1 MDDKVKLEYVRHAQS
16 SAVVKSRH
24 RAVPSRSKALFHKL
38 EPYLY
43 LLPGLLLV
51 GGLLHYSVL
60 QTFGVSFTNWNL
72 ISPPQFTGIDNYINV
87 VRDPTF
93 VRSLTNTLMW
103 TGGSLLLPV
112 AGGLI
117 LAVFLERIPGQ
128 RVIKVMI
135 YLPATLAATVVA
147 VIWSYVY
154 SSNGVL
160 NEGLRWI
167 GLDSL
172 TQPWLVHAPT
182 NTLAMIVTSTWRLL
196 GPSLILFLVGLQTIP
211 TELIE
216 AAKIDGAGGWTL
228 FRRMKLP
235 LLRPITTVVVTM
247 SVINSF
253 TTFDLVWIMTQGG
266 PGRSSETLAVTMYR
280 QAFVMWNMGYAAAVA
295 VILSSI
301 VLVFSITYLRT
312 TFKRHA

>member
-1 MDDKVKLEYVRHAQS
+1 
-16 SAVVKSRH
+16 
-24 RAVPSRSKALFHKL
+24 
-38 EPYLY
+38 
-43 LLPGLLLV
+43 
-51 GGLLHYSVL
+51 
-60 QTFGVSFTNWNL
+60 
-72 ISPPQFTGIDNYINV
+72 
-87 VRDPTF
+87 
-93 VRSLTNTLMW
+93 
-103 TGGSLLLPV
+103 
-112 AGGLI
+112 
-117 LAVFLERIPGQ
+117 
-128 RVIKVMI
+128 MI

-154 SSNGVL
+154 SNNGVL
-160 NEGLRWI
+160 NEGLRWF

-196 GPSLILFLVGLQTIP
+196 GPSIILFLVGLQTIP